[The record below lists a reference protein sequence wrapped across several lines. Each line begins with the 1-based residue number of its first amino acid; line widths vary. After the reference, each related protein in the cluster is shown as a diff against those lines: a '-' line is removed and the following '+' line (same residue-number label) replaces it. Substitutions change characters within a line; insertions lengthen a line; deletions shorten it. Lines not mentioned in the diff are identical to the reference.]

1 MAQRENDPPNPC
13 TPQLSKDP
21 CCEGLAPYR
30 RKRLLAVSNDATQPR
45 TETTG
50 KDNRIDP

>member
-1 MAQRENDPPNPC
+1 MAQRENDPLNPS

-21 CCEGLAPYR
+21 CGKGLAPYS
-30 RKRLLAVSNDATQPR
+30 RKRLLAVSNDAAQPR